1 MQQLFTL
8 YAVFRTVSLDYRALR
23 RQAHVPPNP
32 SRAIGARQDTT
43 MKTSPLH
50 AAVTAVLAI
59 GVTACS
65 PNASTAP
72 TGNPA
77 TATTPVPTA
86 APLKTEVYNPG
97 EQGIFQVSST
107 LVTGTRDAVL
117 IDAQFSTVD
126 GARLVDR
133 IKASGKRLTT
143 IYISHGDPDFYFGL
157 EPLVAAF
164 PDAKVLATPQTI
176 AHIQE
181 TSAGKLQFW
190 GPKLGAGAPTRI
202 IVPEPLQ
209 GDRVELEGNAL
220 EIVGLDGPT
229 PERSFVWIPAA
240 KAVAGGIPAF
250 AGEHVWMADTQTP
263 QSHADW
269 IATLDRIAALKPETV
284 VPGHFA
290 PGAPQDLRAVRFTAD
305 YIRAFDEE
313 TAKAKDSA
321 ALVAAMQKRYPGLGG
336 TASLELSAKV
346 AKGEMKWP

>member
-1 MQQLFTL
+1 
-8 YAVFRTVSLDYRALR
+8 
-23 RQAHVPPNP
+23 
-32 SRAIGARQDTT
+32 

-59 GVTACS
+59 GMSACS
-65 PNASTAP
+65 PNASTAAP
-72 TGNPA
+72 ADNPA
-77 TATTPVPTA
+77 AAAAPVPASA
-86 APLKTEVYNPG
+86 ALQTEVYNPG

-107 LVTGTRDAVL
+107 LLTGAHDAVL
-117 IDAQFSTVD
+117 VDAQFSTAD
-126 GARLVDR
+126 GAKLVDR

-176 AHIQE
+176 AHIRE

-190 GPKLGAGAPTRI
+190 GPKLGTGAPTRI
-202 IVPEPLQ
+202 VVPEPLQ
-209 GDRVELEGNAL
+209 GDRIELEGHAL

-229 PERSFVWIPAA
+229 PDRIFVWIPSIR
-240 KAVAGGIPAF
+240 AVVGGIPVI
-250 AGEHVWMADTQTP
+250 AGEHVWMADTQAP

-269 IATLDRIAALKPETV
+269 IATLDRIAALKPGTV

-313 TAKAKDSA
+313 TAKAKDAA
-321 ALVAAMQKRYPGLGG
+321 ALVAAMRKRYPSLGG
-336 TASLELSAKV
+336 AASLELSAKV